1 MKITNLFIISIII
14 IIIIIIILLCLN
26 NNEYF
31 NNYNNNNKYIYYF
44 ALSTCKHCINFDET
58 WSQFQNDKCIKYIV
72 DKNKKAKELSTIFEI
87 NSYPTIIV
95 TDDNNKLI
103 EDIND
108 RSCTNLKK
116 ICLKHNI
123 TCNATC

>member
-1 MKITNLFIISIII
+1 MKITNLFIISII

-31 NNYNNNNKYIYYF
+31 NNNNNNKYIYYF
-44 ALSTCKHCINFDET
+44 SLSTCPQCIDFDET
-58 WSQFQNDKCIKYIV
+58 WSKFQNNKCIKYIV
-72 DKNKKAKELSTIFEI
+72 YKNDKAKELSTIFKI

>member
-1 MKITNLFIISIII
+1 MKITNLFIISII

-31 NNYNNNNKYIYYF
+31 NNNNNNKYIYYF
-44 ALSTCKHCINFDET
+44 SLSTCPHCIDFDKT
-58 WSQFQNDKCIKYIV
+58 WSKFENNKCIKYTV
-72 DKNKKAKELSTIFEI
+72 DQNKKAKELSTIFEI

-95 TDDNNKLI
+95 TDNNNKLI

-108 RSCTNLKK
+108 RSCTNLKN

-123 TCNATC
+123 TCNVTC